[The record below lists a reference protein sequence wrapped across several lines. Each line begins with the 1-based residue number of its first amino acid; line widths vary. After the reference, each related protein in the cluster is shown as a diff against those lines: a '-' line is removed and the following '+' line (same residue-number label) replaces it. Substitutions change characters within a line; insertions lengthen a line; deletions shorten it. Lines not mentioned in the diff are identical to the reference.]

1 MGIARILK
9 TRSIVGVSTYM
20 LDGGVMN
27 NSSSMQ
33 MNVCADLGASE
44 LKVIYQIG
52 NKQPCGM
59 SLLPNILE
67 VDSSLVS
74 MYRQQQMSISEDIAW
89 LKLKKS
95 DTKVIAVDQLAEN
108 IFSLSNYKQ
117 LKINLAD
124 WRVLAIIGKIIT
136 IELEKLLAYPEEISL
151 NLTVLLPFGESSGD
165 SDEDSMKQDIK
176 FFKRELK
183 KKLKSFYHNDKKRIV
198 KLENIRILPEGVGSL
213 MCSPNHNITST
224 IVIMLG
230 HRNTSYLY
238 FNGDKFVN
246 GDTTILGFHSF
257 VKEFCS
263 KTSGQEKNNLTTTTL
278 WKSRLDLNELYR
290 ISKTDRL
297 EYQAIELQ
305 TLKQAFLDGRAEL
318 WGKIKGWLLKE
329 LETIEFDKM
338 QFTGGVAEFLQPLI
352 LEDEYFSNLPIEFA
366 GSQYQETVKKS
377 LTFPGLRE
385 EKINELSLRLVDCYG
400 VFSGVFQC

>member
-1 MGIARILK
+1 
-9 TRSIVGVSTYM
+9 
-20 LDGGVMN
+20 
-27 NSSSMQ
+27 MQ

-52 NKQPCGM
+52 DKQPCGM

-89 LKLKKS
+89 LKLNKR
-95 DTKVIAVDQLAEN
+95 DTKVIVVDQLAEN
-108 IFSLSNYKQ
+108 IFSLRNHRK

-124 WRVLAIIGKIIT
+124 WRVLAIIGKIIA
-136 IELEKLLAYPEEISL
+136 IELEKVLANPEEITL
-151 NLTVLLPFGESSGD
+151 NLTVLLPFRECSGNSTGD
-165 SDEDSMKQDIK
+165 SIK
-176 FFKRELK
+176 EEIKAFKRDIK
-183 KKLKSFYHNDKKRIV
+183 KKLKRFYHNEQKRVV
-198 KLENIRILPEGVGSL
+198 KLENIKILPEGVGSL
-213 MCSPNHNITST
+213 MCFPNHNITST
-224 IVIMLG
+224 IVVMLG

-257 VKEFCS
+257 VKEFCR
-263 KTSGQEKNNLTTTTL
+263 KTSGQEENNLTTTTL

-290 ISKTDRL
+290 ISKTDRP
-297 EYQAIELQ
+297 EYQAIELK
-305 TLKQAFLDGRAEL
+305 TLKQAFLNGRAEL
-318 WGKIKGWLLKE
+318 WAKIKVWLLKE

-352 LEDEYFSNLPIEFA
+352 LEDEHFSNLPIEFA

>member
-1 MGIARILK
+1 
-9 TRSIVGVSTYM
+9 M

-33 MNVCADLGASE
+33 INVCADLGASE

-52 NKQPCGM
+52 EKRPCGI

-67 VDSSLVS
+67 VDSSAVNI
-74 MYRQQQMSISEDIAW
+74 YRQQQMSVSENIAW
-89 LKLKKS
+89 LKLNKG

-108 IFSLSNYKQ
+108 IFSLSNHRK

-124 WRVLAIIGKIIT
+124 WRVLGIIGKIIT
-136 IELEKLLAYPEEISL
+136 IEREKVLTYPEEITL
-151 NLTVLLPFGESSGD
+151 NLTVLLPFGESS
-165 SDEDSMKQDIK
+165 SDATEDSIK
-176 FFKRELK
+176 KEIKVFKRELK
-183 KKLKSFYHNDKKRIV
+183 KKLKRFYHNEQKRV
-198 KLENIRILPEGVGSL
+198 VNLENIKILPEGVGSL
-213 MCSPNHNITST
+213 MCSSNQESTST

-246 GDTTILGFHSF
+246 GETTILGFHSF

-263 KTSGQEKNNLTTTTL
+263 KTSGQEENNLTTTTL

-290 ISKTDRL
+290 MSKTDRP

-305 TLKQAFLDGRAEL
+305 TLKQAFIDGRAEL
-318 WGKIKGWLLKE
+318 WGKIKVWLLKE
-329 LETIEFDKM
+329 LETMEFDKM

-352 LEDEYFSNLPIEFA
+352 LEDKDFSNLPIEFA

-377 LTFPGLRE
+377 LRFPGLRE
-385 EKINELSLRLVDCYG
+385 EKIDELSLRLVDCYG

>member
-1 MGIARILK
+1 
-9 TRSIVGVSTYM
+9 
-20 LDGGVMN
+20 MN

-52 NKQPCGM
+52 DKQPCGM

-67 VDSSLVS
+67 VDSSRVS
-74 MYRQQQMSISEDIAW
+74 MYRQQQMSISENIAW

-108 IFSLSNYKQ
+108 IFSLSNHKQ
-117 LKINLAD
+117 LKINSAD

-136 IELEKLLAYPEEISL
+136 IELEKVLANPEEITL
-151 NLTVLLPFGESSGD
+151 NLTVLLPFGECSGD
-165 SDEDSMKQDIK
+165 STGESIK
-176 FFKRELK
+176 EEIKAFKRELK
-183 KKLKSFYHNDKKRIV
+183 KKLKRFYHNDLKRV
-198 KLENIRILPEGVGSL
+198 VNLENIKILPEGIGSL
-213 MCSPNHNITST
+213 MCSSIQEHTKT

-238 FNGDKFVN
+238 FNGDKFIG

-257 VKEFCS
+257 MKEFCS
-263 KTSGQEKNNLTTTTL
+263 KTSGQEENNLTTTTL

-290 ISKTDRL
+290 ISKTERP

-305 TLKQAFLDGRAEL
+305 TFKQAFLDGRQEL
-318 WGKIKGWLLKE
+318 WAKIK
-329 LETIEFDKM
+329 
-338 QFTGGVAEFLQPLI
+338 
-352 LEDEYFSNLPIEFA
+352 S
-366 GSQYQETVKKS
+366 
-377 LTFPGLRE
+377 
-385 EKINELSLRLVDCYG
+385 
-400 VFSGVFQC
+400 